1 MVLSKPKF
9 RISIPQIIT
18 SKPGDTAMD
27 HRFRKV
33 EVRIKGIF
41 VPILNLNLRQVEEM
55 REESEISIKKQSD
68 VKKILAITYSEY
80 YVLRSLDQMM
90 TEN

>member
-1 MVLSKPKF
+1 
-9 RISIPQIIT
+9 
-18 SKPGDTAMD
+18 MD